1 MLELMD
7 KEVQHALG
15 VTRTV
20 WIDLVF
26 YTVYLPSLAW

>member
-20 WIDLVF
+20 WIDLAWRGKYF
-26 YTVYLPSLAW
+26 KGYLK